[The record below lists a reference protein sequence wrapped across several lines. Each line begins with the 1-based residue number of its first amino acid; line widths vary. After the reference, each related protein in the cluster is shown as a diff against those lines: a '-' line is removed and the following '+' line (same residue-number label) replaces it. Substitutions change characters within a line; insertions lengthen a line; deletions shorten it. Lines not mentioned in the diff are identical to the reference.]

1 MTQSL
6 ESKKEMKRIEENAI
20 SIQVDFS
27 YLIDRRLGFAL
38 QDIVDCKATPCEVH
52 VEITPETARV
62 DLFLPKSRG
71 DSPNLKD
78 ATRIALDN
86 LEAEWNTLLLWV
98 IKDKYKAFEI
108 YNAPVPE
115 LVMRVYEPRARL
127 ILAELDLWDAIFDAS
142 RDMKTALPYDDCI
155 QAWLQTQL
163 ESKIFD
169 FLNIYCG
176 LGYRAKADNLA
187 KQKAQMMQLK
197 KPLNSGS
204 FKCIHHYNMGNAAL
218 SIAKAPGRQEQD
230 AITEV
235 RKNFRTRA
243 WHPYLEAVKAYLRFL
258 RKGVTLPNGSKIKP
272 KTLYVKGEHLMLQ
285 DGKQARNVLPLLS
298 PTPNK
303 SSHQRGK
310 YPRRA

>member
-27 YLIDRRLGFAL
+27 YLLDRRLGFAL
-38 QDIVDCKATPCEVH
+38 QDIVGYKATPCEVH

-62 DLFLPKSRG
+62 DLFLPNSRG
-71 DSPNLKD
+71 NSPNLKD
-78 ATRIALDN
+78 ATRIALNN
-86 LEAEWNTLLLWV
+86 LDAEWNTLGLWV

-108 YNAPVPE
+108 YNAPLPE

-127 ILAELDLWDAIFDAS
+127 ILAELELWDAIFDAS

-163 ESKIFD
+163 ESKRFD
-169 FLNIYCG
+169 FSNIYSG
-176 LGYRAKADNLA
+176 LGYRARADNLSQ
-187 KQKAQMMQLK
+187 QKAQITDLINPFDLDIFNCK
-197 KPLNSGS
+197 
-204 FKCIHHYNMGNAAL
+204 HHYNMANAAL
-218 SIAKAPGRQEQD
+218 SIVKSPGRQEQD
-230 AITEV
+230 AMREI

-258 RKGVTLPNGSKIKP
+258 RKGVPLPNGSKIKP
-272 KTLYVKGEHLMLQ
+272 KTLYVKGDSLMLQ
-285 DGKQARNVLPLLS
+285 DGKQARDVLSHFFPM
-298 PTPNK
+298 PNK
-303 SSHQRGK
+303 SSHKRGK
-310 YPRRA
+310 YSRKA